1 MVKKDMINVMIV
13 DDHPLFRHGLRTVLE
28 AYDDMHLIGEAE
40 NGREALEMCE
50 KSQPD
55 VILMDILMP
64 VLDGAKTTS
73 SLLKK
78 WPEIKVIALTSFK
91 DKDLIEDVLKA
102 GAFSY
107 ILKNV
112 PSNKLIEI
120 IRDAHT
126 GKPTLS
132 SEATQI
138 MISELRSPSSKKFK
152 LTNREKE
159 ILALLVEGL
168 TNKGIAKR
176 LTLSNPTV
184 HFHVS
189 NILNKLGV
197 SKRTEAIYLALKQKL
212 VRLPE

>member
-1 MVKKDMINVMIV
+1 MINVMIV

>member
-1 MVKKDMINVMIV
+1 MAKKDIIDVMIV

-40 NGREALEMCE
+40 NGKEALEMCE
-50 KSQPD
+50 KNQPD

-73 SLLKK
+73 RLLKK
-78 WPEIKVIALTSFK
+78 WPEIKIIALTSFK
-91 DKDLIEDVLKA
+91 NKDLIENVLKA
-102 GAFSY
+102 GATSF
-107 ILKNV
+107 IQKNV
-112 PSNKLIEI
+112 SSKKLIDI
-120 IRDAHT
+120 IRDAHK

-138 MISELRSPSSKKFK
+138 MISELRSPTDKKFK

-159 ILALLVEGL
+159 ILVLLVEGL
-168 TNKGIAKR
+168 PNKGIAKR

-212 VRLPE
+212 VSLPE